1 MQPTVIFVKTSF
13 VVPKSKNRP
22 PRCYTRG
29 GVTRRILGILKYWM
43 EVEVHVFGFSIA
55 ANVLLSFFPFLI
67 VMVSLFRSFGLTSA
81 EDAIF
86 YSLGDFFSDDL
97 VKHVKMSL
105 SWVVPKKVTFRFWPI
120 FLLLFT
126 ANGVFEPL
134 EVALNKVWGVKKNRS
149 FLKNQVVSL
158 GLIFA
163 CGSLALLSVSLTHM
177 NREFMRGAAGDGIA
191 VQWMTLALFKML
203 ALPVSICSIFLIYW
217 LLPNRRIHPLQV
229 LPESIVV
236 GLVLEVFK
244 YLNLQFWPVLRH
256 KLILE
261 YSTSFHYS
269 AAIILYSFLASM
281 IILAGGAWAAHSP
294 DPEAIIESSSKP
306 EVR

>member
-1 MQPTVIFVKTSF
+1 MSAGTSLPGALNCI
-13 VVPKSKNRP
+13 VPKR
-22 PRCYTRG
+22 
-29 GVTRRILGILKYWM
+29 VLEILKYWM

-67 VMVSLFRSFGLTSA
+67 VMVSLFRSVGWSSA

-97 VKHVKMSL
+97 VAHVKLSL
-105 SWVVPKKVTFRFWPI
+105 SWVVPKKVTFRFWPL
-120 FLLLFT
+120 FMLLFT

-134 EVALNKVWGVKKNRS
+134 EVALNKVWGVKENRS
-149 FLKNQVVSL
+149 FVKNQLISL

-163 CGSLALLSVSLTHM
+163 CGSLALLSVTLTHM
-177 NREFMRGAAGDGIA
+177 NREFLKQSPAGESVA
-191 VQWMTLALFKML
+191 FQLMTLTLFKML
-203 ALPVSICSIFLIYW
+203 ALPVSISGIFLIYW
-217 LLPNRRIHPLQV
+217 ILPNRKIHPFQV
-229 LPESIVV
+229 LPESIIV

-281 IILAGGAWAAHSP
+281 IILAGAAWAAHSP
-294 DPEAIIESSSKP
+294 DRAAIIENSSKP